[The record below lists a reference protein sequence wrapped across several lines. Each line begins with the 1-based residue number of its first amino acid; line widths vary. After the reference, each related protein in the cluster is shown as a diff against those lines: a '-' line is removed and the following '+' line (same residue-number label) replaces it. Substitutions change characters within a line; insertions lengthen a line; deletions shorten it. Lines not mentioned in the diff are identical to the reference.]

1 MGKATVKNV
10 LIAGCVPVVKVALSC
25 SAALL
30 VCTLINIDLT
40 WSWKLEAAFNTD
52 LT

>member
-1 MGKATVKNV
+1 LSKATVKFM

-25 SAALL
+25 GAALF
-30 VCTLINIDLT
+30 VCVLINIDLT
-40 WSWKLEAAFNTD
+40 WSWKLEAAFNTN

>member
-10 LIAGCVPVVKVALSC
+10 LIAGCVPVVKVVLSNSTAL
-25 SAALL
+25 AG
-30 VCTLINIDLT
+30 CTLINIILT
-40 WSWKLEAAFNTD
+40 WELELVNIN